1 MSDPRE
7 GLARARNIGIQESS
21 GKYILNFGSDNE
33 IPTGELEKML
43 HYLITREY
51 SGVSSMTYL
60 KNADESYLTWAMD
73 CYKRVRYYPGERPVI
88 GTPTLF
94 LRQLLIDFP
103 YDNKMSWSD
112 DSDLCDRLRKSGHT
126 FAISDSFVYEVGSTS
141 LKDIFYRW
149 KGYGKSDWEIYRK
162 YSSRWNMRRRLL
174 SLTHPLRSELLFPL
188 KRVKKTDFFAI
199 IPYLIFIT
207 SIRYFYWVKFTIFG
221 VEQKGI

>member
-73 CYKRVRYYPGERPVI
+73 CYKRARYYPGERPVI

-94 LRQLLIDFP
+94 TARLIKECP
-103 YDNKMSWSD
+103 YNNKMTHSD
-112 DSDLCDRLRKSGHT
+112 DADLCDRLREVGHK
-126 FAISDSFVYEVGSTS
+126 FAISDAFV
-141 LKDIFYRW
+141 F
-149 KGYGKSDWEIYRK
+149 EIHSK
-162 YSSRWNMRRRLL
+162 
-174 SLTHPLRSELLFPL
+174 
-188 KRVKKTDFFAI
+188 
-199 IPYLIFIT
+199 
-207 SIRYFYWVKFTIFG
+207 
-221 VEQKGI
+221 